1 VNIMDGVRKGTAKP
15 KSHADWVSSLRGQ
28 STSRVLIKNN
38 KARSQAFLDRIV
50 PSP

>member
-1 VNIMDGVRKGTAKP
+1 MNIMDGVRKGTAKP

-28 STSRVLIKNN
+28 STSHVLIKNN

-50 PSP
+50 LSP